1 MTDKEM
7 AEEYF
12 EELKKKKIPFNM
24 RNVNR
29 EIKKAYLAGLKASKV
44 KEEAKNIIQ
53 DLLSNSDEYARQ
65 RAINFL
71 KEVKN

>member
-7 AEEYF
+7 TEEYF
-12 EELKKKKIPFNM
+12 EELKKKEIPFNM

-29 EIKKAYLAGLKASKV
+29 EIKQAYLAGLKAGKV

-71 KEVKN
+71 KE

>member
-29 EIKKAYLAGLKASKV
+29 EIKKAYLAGLKVGKV

-65 RAINFL
+65 RAIDYL
-71 KEVKN
+71 KE